1 VRFLPSALLV
11 GCTHNPNHC
20 IWASLPPT
28 PNTVPSFGQ
37 KALSMLLITLPVIK
51 SDQVFFPNEMNR
63 LEFQPTKLGKTF

>member
-1 VRFLPSALLV
+1 M
-11 GCTHNPNHC
+11 
-20 IWASLPPT
+20 PPT